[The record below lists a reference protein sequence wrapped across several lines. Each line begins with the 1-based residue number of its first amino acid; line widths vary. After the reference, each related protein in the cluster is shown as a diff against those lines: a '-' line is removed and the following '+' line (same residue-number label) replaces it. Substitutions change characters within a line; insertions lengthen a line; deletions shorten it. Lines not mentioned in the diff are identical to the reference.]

1 MNRSQGR
8 WLLTVGGVLLWLV
21 AVLPAYYVVH
31 RPLPGGPGLPPPTIS
46 FDARQTVSAIFS
58 LVADLGLLA
67 LTAIVAAAWGS
78 RLGRWLRANLD
89 PGLERWAVGATLG
102 LGLWGTV
109 VLGLGA
115 IGGLYRWAGYAL
127 LLLLGLTVLPEIR
140 ALFAH
145 EQQVASSEKKVASGK
160 KQVRFTFYA
169 FRFVFHR
176 VPWLWLYTV
185 LTGLLA
191 LGTALLPPT
200 GWDALVYHLQ
210 GPRLYVEAHRLVAVP
225 ENFYLNWPAQVDMLF
240 TWGLLLKGDTLAQL
254 FHWLFWPLTAVLLYL
269 LARRTVD
276 TQVGSWAVALW
287 ASVPFARELAGVAYA
302 DLGLTAFVLAAFY
315 TFLRWDESSQDGW
328 LALSALFLGLAMA
341 TKYTAVTWLGLLVLL
356 AVYHVW
362 RHGRRPVGFGGRR
375 IVGLGLIAALPVVP
389 WLAKSWLVTGNPVYP
404 FLWGGLGWNP
414 TRQAWLTWPGYGYS
428 RNPLDYLALPWLMAV
443 LGRSG
448 TAAFDAT
455 TGPLLLCLVPPV
467 FWVRGR
473 PRPVNYGLVLV
484 GGQLA
489 YFAVT
494 IYHYVYLVETRLLL
508 PVFPLL
514 CLAGAYA
521 FHRLRA
527 WDRQALRLSRVVGG
541 VVALVLIATLAT
553 EAYAVLSGRPLAPLF
568 GLESRADYLARR
580 LGAHFA
586 AMNWLNERLPAD
598 SRILFLWEPRGYY
611 CRRPAQP
618 DATLDALA
626 QLRVSYPDAES
637 ALVALRA
644 DGFTHLLLYRAGLEF
659 LRGPTP
665 TPPTLESLIAPS
677 APGRSLYPLTADD
690 MGFLHDLL
698 TRCHLVQN
706 LGDIYEI
713 YQLP

>member
-1 MNRSQGR
+1 MKRPPLR
-8 WLLTVGGVLLWLV
+8 WLLTVAGVLLWLI

-31 RPLPGGPGLPPPTIS
+31 KPLPGETAPSPIS
-46 FDARQTVSAIFS
+46 TPFSVANTVSCTIT
-58 LVADLGLLA
+58 LLADLGLLA
-67 LTAIVAAAWGS
+67 LTLLIAAAWGG
-78 RLGRWLRANLD
+78 RLGRRLCADLT
-89 PGLERWAVGATLG
+89 PGLEHWALGTTLG
-102 LGLWGTV
+102 LGLLGSL
-109 VLGLGA
+109 VLGLA
-115 IGGLYRWAGYAL
+115 AVGGLYRWPAYGL
-127 LLLLGLTVLPEIR
+127 LLTLGLAALPELR
-140 ALFAH
+140 VLFTTGQH
-145 EQQVASSEKKVASGK
+145 S
-160 KQVRFTFYA
+160 A
-169 FRFVFHR
+169 FRIPHPALR
-176 VPWLWLYTV
+176 TPHPWLWLYTV
-185 LTGLLA
+185 LIGLLA
-191 LGTALLPPT
+191 FGTALLPPT

-225 ENFYLNWPAQVDMLF
+225 ENVYLNWPAQMDMLF

-254 FHWLFWPLTAVLLYL
+254 FHWVFWPLTAALLYL
-269 LARRTVD
+269 LVRRTVD
-276 TQVGSWAVALW
+276 TQVGSWAVTLW

-302 DLGLTAFVLAAFY
+302 DLGLTAFILAAFY
-315 TFLRWDESSQDGW
+315 AFLRWDESSQDGW

-356 AVYHVW
+356 AVYRLW
-362 RHGRRPVGFGGRR
+362 RHGRRPVGWGARR
-375 IVGLGLIAALPVVP
+375 IVGFGLIAALPVVP
-389 WLAKSWLVTGNPVYP
+389 WLAKNWLVTGNPVYP

-428 RNPLDYLALPWLMAV
+428 RNPLDYLALPWLMTV

-467 FWVRGR
+467 FLVRGR

-508 PVFPLL
+508 PAFPLL

-521 FHRLRA
+521 FHCLRA

-586 AMNWLNERLPAD
+586 AMNWLNERLPAA
-598 SRILFLWEPRGYY
+598 SRTLFLWEPRGYY

-665 TPPTLESLIAPS
+665 RPPTLESLIAPS

-690 MGFLHDLL
+690 MGFLNDLL